1 MNETYVDMVVIV
13 SIHCL
18 DNKYCVQNG
27 RMSGWRANLCVF
39 SYADEKECLYYKRG
53 VALFSAL
60 ITLAFLEE
68 LNVGTLPLCV
78 LYGCMCLLFIK
89 VSKQSKRELDVKL
102 EARGTYMY
110 FRVMALG

>member
-1 MNETYVDMVVIV
+1 MNETYVDMIVIV
-13 SIHCL
+13 SILCL

-39 SYADEKECLYYKRG
+39 SYADEKEFMFYKRG

-68 LNVGTLPLCV
+68 LNVGTSLRVV

-89 VSKQSKRELDVKL
+89 WCPNRSKHQKISSSSVVRQ
-102 EARGTYMY
+102 A
-110 FRVMALG
+110 